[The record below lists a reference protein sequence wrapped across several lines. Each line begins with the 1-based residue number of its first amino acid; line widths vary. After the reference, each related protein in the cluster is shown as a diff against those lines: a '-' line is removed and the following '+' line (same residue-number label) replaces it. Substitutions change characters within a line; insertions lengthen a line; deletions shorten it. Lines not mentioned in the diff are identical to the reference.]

1 MFRDSSETRLLVL
14 GRDPDTDL
22 LALLRAWYPT
32 TRFSLERGELADW
45 LGGLWHQPPS
55 GLVLFGDR
63 LEPSELQAIGAWL
76 HEHPQLPCLLVTGS
90 RGSFGAEAVLAH
102 PGLRTLPTPWT
113 AQALRQ
119 VLGQAASATASPPEP
134 AAAAPAASPPAQDV
148 DSDLAAAPAHASEP
162 LEEAPTPAFAA
173 EFLDGLIERVRDP
186 LASLSGY
193 LQLLQ
198 SESANGALVRPALE
212 AARELDGV
220 LESLHLASE
229 GWAPHPSRHRG
240 EHLAVEA
247 LKDAQ
252 RAGHE
257 VAFDQA
263 DDFLLRVD
271 PRLTTAALQTARVL
285 LTRFGGGGELR
296 LRCSAGTDAVEI
308 AFDLTNTPEV
318 PAGSKVEIPAFLR
331 LLLERFA
338 ERAGAEAVLD
348 LADAGVPRRAG
359 LRWPESATVTVA

>member
-22 LALLRAWYPT
+22 LALLRSWHPA
-32 TRFSLERGELADW
+32 TRFSLERGELTDW
-45 LGGLWHQPPS
+45 LGNLWHQPPS

-76 HEHPQLPCLLVTGS
+76 QERPQLPCLLVTGS
-90 RGSFGAEAVLAH
+90 RGSFGTEAVLAH

-119 VLGQAASATASPPEP
+119 VLGQAAGGSGVSSGE
-134 AAAAPAASPPAQDV
+134 AAPPAPLNPPPAT
-148 DSDLAAAPAHASEP
+148 SALPPIIGTTESTLIGKETSP
-162 LEEAPTPAFAA
+162 PAFAA
-173 EFLDGLIERVRDP
+173 EFLDGLVERVRDP

-198 SESANGALVRPALE
+198 AESANGALVQPALH

-229 GWAPHPSRHRG
+229 GWSPHPSRHRG

-252 RAGHE
+252 KAG
-257 VAFDQA
+257 
-263 DDFLLRVD
+263 
-271 PRLTTAALQTARVL
+271 
-285 LTRFGGGGELR
+285 
-296 LRCSAGTDAVEI
+296 
-308 AFDLTNTPEV
+308 
-318 PAGSKVEIPAFLR
+318 
-331 LLLERFA
+331 
-338 ERAGAEAVLD
+338 
-348 LADAGVPRRAG
+348 
-359 LRWPESATVTVA
+359 

>member
-1 MFRDSSETRLLVL
+1 MFRDSSEIRLLVL
-14 GRDPDTDL
+14 GHDPDTDL

-102 PGLRTLPTPWT
+102 PGLRTLPSPWT

-119 VLGQAASATASPPEP
+119 VLGHALPSAAKASSAAPTPPASSMPD
-134 AAAAPAASPPAQDV
+134 AAPAAPDEVPAVSSDSTPDESP
-148 DSDLAAAPAHASEP
+148 L
-162 LEEAPTPAFAA
+162 PAFAA

-198 SESANGALVRPALE
+198 SESANGALVKPALE

-257 VAFDQA
+257 VAFGQA

-285 LTRFGGGGELR
+285 LARFGGGGELR
-296 LRCSAGTDAVEI
+296 LRCRNQADAVEI
-308 AFDLTNTPEV
+308 LFDLTNTPEI

-338 ERAGAEAVLD
+338 ERAGAEAVLE
-348 LADAGVPRRAG
+348 LADAGVPRSAG
-359 LRWPESATVTVA
+359 LRWPESALVKDS

>member
-1 MFRDSSETRLLVL
+1 M
-14 GRDPDTDL
+14 
-22 LALLRAWYPT
+22 
-32 TRFSLERGELADW
+32 
-45 LGGLWHQPPS
+45 
-55 GLVLFGDR
+55 
-63 LEPSELQAIGAWL
+63 
-76 HEHPQLPCLLVTGS
+76 
-90 RGSFGAEAVLAH
+90 
-102 PGLRTLPTPWT
+102 
-113 AQALRQ
+113 
-119 VLGQAASATASPPEP
+119 
-134 AAAAPAASPPAQDV
+134 
-148 DSDLAAAPAHASEP
+148 
-162 LEEAPTPAFAA
+162 
-173 EFLDGLIERVRDP
+173 RDP

-198 SESANGALVRPALE
+198 SESANGALVKPALE

-229 GWAPHPSRHRG
+229 GWAPHPSRQRG

-257 VAFDQA
+257 VAFKQA

-296 LRCSAGTDAVEI
+296 LRCRNQEDAVEI
-308 AFDLTNTPEV
+308 MFDLTNTPEI

-348 LADAGVPRRAG
+348 LADAGVPRSAG
-359 LRWPESATVTVA
+359 LRWPESAIVTVA

>member
-134 AAAAPAASPPAQDV
+134 AAAAPAASD
-148 DSDLAAAPAHASEP
+148 
-162 LEEAPTPAFAA
+162 
-173 EFLDGLIERVRDP
+173 RK
-186 LASLSGY
+186 SG
-193 LQLLQ
+193 
-198 SESANGALVRPALE
+198 G
-212 AARELDGV
+212 
-220 LESLHLASE
+220 
-229 GWAPHPSRHRG
+229 
-240 EHLAVEA
+240 
-247 LKDAQ
+247 
-252 RAGHE
+252 
-257 VAFDQA
+257 
-263 DDFLLRVD
+263 
-271 PRLTTAALQTARVL
+271 
-285 LTRFGGGGELR
+285 
-296 LRCSAGTDAVEI
+296 
-308 AFDLTNTPEV
+308 
-318 PAGSKVEIPAFLR
+318 
-331 LLLERFA
+331 
-338 ERAGAEAVLD
+338 
-348 LADAGVPRRAG
+348 
-359 LRWPESATVTVA
+359 